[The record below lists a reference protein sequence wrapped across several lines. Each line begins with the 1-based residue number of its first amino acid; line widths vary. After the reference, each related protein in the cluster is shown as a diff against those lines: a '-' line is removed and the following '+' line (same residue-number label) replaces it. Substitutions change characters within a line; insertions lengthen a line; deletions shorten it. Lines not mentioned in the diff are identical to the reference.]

1 MQVLDTIRRCSVT
14 DNTESLGQSASASG
28 PNGGGDEKV
37 LNANQ
42 PATTGN
48 PTPGGPGA
56 GETHRVNQPIAI
68 RSTSSEARR

>member
-1 MQVLDTIRRCSVT
+1 MT

-28 PNGGGDEKV
+28 PNGGEEKV

-48 PTPGGPGA
+48 PTPGGPAA